1 MLASN
6 ADHAA
11 CRPRPHV
18 REDLL
23 GHPDH
28 AEEVH
33 IEHALGLFE
42 GALLSGTPGAD
53 TSVVDEHIDPPEL
66 GDDLIDEDRHRL
78 VAGHVE
84 GQERDPVGCR
94 DTGRVPARSDYVEA
108 GVDERGSRS
117 RTDARRCAGHQGH
130 WP

>member
-1 MLASN
+1 MG
-6 ADHAA
+6 
-11 CRPRPHV
+11 
-18 REDLL
+18 EDRL

-33 IEHALGLFE
+33 IEHALSLFD

-53 TSVVDEHIDPPEL
+53 TSVVDEHIYAPEP
-66 GDDLIDEDRHRL
+66 GDHLIDEGRHRL

-94 DTGRVPARSDYVEA
+94 DTGRAATRPDHVEA
-108 GVDERGSRS
+108 GLDERSGGR
-117 RTDARRCAGHQGH
+117 RADARRCTGHQGH